1 MVNFKKPRN
10 RVEHEQETRLV
21 NKMKANGWDC
31 VKLHG
36 NAYQKGLPDWLC
48 WHYAYGFRLIE
59 VKTKTGRL
67 TPAQREFFLNKVI
80 KKSYPVFVVNGPE
93 DYNFIVAGF
102 PNGAEYY
109 HRGQEAI
116 PKEKEKGLGL

>member
-1 MVNFKKPRN
+1 
-10 RVEHEQETRLV
+10 
-21 NKMKANGWDC
+21 
-31 VKLHG
+31 
-36 NAYQKGLPDWLC
+36 
-48 WHYAYGFRLIE
+48 
-59 VKTKTGRL
+59 
-67 TPAQREFFLNKVI
+67 LNKVI